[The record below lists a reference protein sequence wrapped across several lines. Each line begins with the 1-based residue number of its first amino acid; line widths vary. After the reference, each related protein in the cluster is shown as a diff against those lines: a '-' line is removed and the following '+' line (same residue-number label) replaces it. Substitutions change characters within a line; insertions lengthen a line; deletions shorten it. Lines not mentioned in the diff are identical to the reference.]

1 MKTKKDLILLIVLL
15 LSVTFSC
22 KKDPVITP
30 AKNITGQWEW
40 IYTYKLYL
48 LSDSNPLTPQN
59 TGIHEMLVFNSNE
72 SWYKTIN
79 DIKIDSGTFSLGHGS
94 YTPYNGAKPY
104 IYDSIS
110 YYQNGFHITD
120 GEDYYKIFNDTLEFT
135 PGFSGKHFSYTLP
148 TNGSKFW
155 IKQK

>member
-79 DIKIDSGTFSLGHGS
+79 EIKKRNIIFGS
-94 YTPYNGAKPY
+94 TLFIILIFYQYF
-104 IYDSIS
+104 IS
-110 YYQNGFHITD
+110 T
-120 GEDYYKIFNDTLEFT
+120 K
-135 PGFSGKHFSYTLP
+135 
-148 TNGSKFW
+148 
-155 IKQK
+155 

>member
-1 MKTKKDLILLIVLL
+1 MNFFIKIYAISVLILLLL
-15 LSVTFSC
+15 IGC
-22 KKDPVITP
+22 KKDPVFIP
-30 AKNITGQWEW
+30 PKDLTGQWEW
-40 IYTYKLYL
+40 IYTYKIYL

-59 TGIHEMLVFNSNE
+59 TGNHEMLVFNPNQ

-94 YTPYNGAKPY
+94 YTAYQGAELY

-110 YYQNGFHITD
+110 YYQNGFHIIG

-135 PGFSGKHFSYTLP
+135 PGFSGKFFSYSLP
-148 TNGSKFW
+148 NNGSKFW
-155 IKQK
+155 IKR